1 MSFTFLTCN
10 LLNSYLS
17 HILEY
22 FNSNVGRLSLS
33 LNDIIVL
40 SDGNPQHTETLYTDF
55 CNYCCYHTLP
65 FFNILTRHSSLQ
77 MRRKEDLHVHMVGA
91 CLVLILRFLMWR
103 TLWLVMYD
111 ATGVRLQAGR
121 QAEV

>member
-1 MSFTFLTCN
+1 
-10 LLNSYLS
+10 
-17 HILEY
+17 
-22 FNSNVGRLSLS
+22 
-33 LNDIIVL
+33 
-40 SDGNPQHTETLYTDF
+40 
-55 CNYCCYHTLP
+55 
-65 FFNILTRHSSLQ
+65 

-103 TLWLVMYD
+103 ILWLVMLMYD